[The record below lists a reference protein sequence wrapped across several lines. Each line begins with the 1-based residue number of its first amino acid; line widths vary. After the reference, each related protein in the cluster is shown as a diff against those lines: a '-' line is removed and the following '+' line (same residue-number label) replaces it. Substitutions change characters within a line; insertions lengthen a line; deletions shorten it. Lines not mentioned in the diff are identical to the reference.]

1 MLIGITTIC
10 CSLLYSI
17 MISIV
22 YFSKKKIKNT
32 ENSIYSFMMIIN
44 VIGLLLELGCCY
56 FLYNMDVSPLYTIIN
71 TFINKLFVI
80 YLLTWEFTFT
90 VYIFFVSFQSKPI
103 FYERIQKNKRKI
115 WLFIIIAYVM
125 MLALVNFLP
134 LYYYNDGTYLYS
146 YGPAT
151 NLLYIV
157 GGICIIFDIFCVCK
171 NIKNISSKKYY
182 PLFVLI
188 LLMIFV
194 FVLRTINPGLII
206 INSVFAFVTILMYFT
221 IENPDLQMVNELL
234 RNRELVQNSIDD
246 KSTFL
251 FKMSQEVKEPIA
263 NILEDVKHYQ
273 NTKDVKRREALFN
286 HIETSANNAYFMVH
300 NVLNIST
307 MDMNHIRLFNTT
319 YHAPKLF
326 EDIKR
331 KAQNQLGDKNLHFL
345 YNVDKSLPENLYG
358 DSLKLKQV
366 LISIIYNAF
375 QYTKKGMVSVDINT
389 IERYDVCRFII
400 SVKDSGIG
408 MGIEQINDILS
419 QKEELSEK
427 ELDSLNQLDVDLP
440 AVVKIIKML
449 GGTLNIKSELGKGS
463 EFIVMIDQRVV
474 AKKEDTVLDNIEE
487 YSDDLNLKKH
497 ILLVDDD
504 SIELAKMEQVLKR
517 DYLEIDAILLGKECI
532 DKVKAGE
539 KYDLIIMD
547 DEMKPDNAYMIMQE
561 LKKIK
566 KFHTP
571 VIIMLDKKKDFIK
584 DHYLKD
590 GFKDYL
596 FKEDFEQ
603 DIESIIKKYLG

>member
-90 VYIFFVSFQSKPI
+90 VYIFFVSFQSKHT

-115 WLFIIIAYVM
+115 WLFIMIAYVLM
-125 MLALVNFLP
+125 FALVNFLP

-157 GGICIIFDIFCVCK
+157 GGICIVFDIFCVWK
-171 NIKNISSKKYY
+171 NRKNISNKKYY

-188 LLMIFV
+188 LFMIFV
-194 FVLRTINPGLII
+194 FVLRTLNPGLII

-263 NILEDVKHYQ
+263 NILEDIHNYC
-273 NTKDVKRREALFN
+273 NSKDEKERAELLN

-331 KAQNQLGDKNLHFL
+331 KAQNQLGDKNLRFL
-345 YNVDKSLPENLYG
+345 YNVDKSLPESLYG

-375 QYTKKGMVSVDINT
+375 QYTKKGMVSVDINV
-389 IERYDVCRFII
+389 IERYDVCRLII

-408 MGIEQINDILS
+408 MGIEQINNILS
-419 QKEELSEK
+419 QKEELSKK
-427 ELDSLNQLDVDLP
+427 ELDRLNQLDVGLS

-449 GGTLNIKSELGKGS
+449 GGTLNIKSEIGKGS
-463 EFIVMIDQRVV
+463 EFIVTLDQRVV
-474 AKKEDTVLDNIEE
+474 TKKEDTIIDNIEE
-487 YSDDLNLKKH
+487 YSNDWKLKKH

-517 DYLEIDAILLGKECI
+517 DGLEIDAILLGKECI

-561 LKKIK
+561 LKKTK

-603 DIESIIKKYLG
+603 DIESIITKYLR